1 MEMAPAFQVT
11 EVKRTEMLDP
21 ELVYVDVNRCASS
34 IIKDTRNYN
43 RQTRQTNRQ
52 YNLIVDST
60 LLSKENPFI
69 KIHTISE

>member
-1 MEMAPAFQVT
+1 MRLLWGEWMEMAPAFQVK

-43 RQTRQTNRQ
+43 RQTDRQT
-52 YNLIVDST
+52 I
-60 LLSKENPFI
+60 
-69 KIHTISE
+69 